1 MATEQDLSE
10 AEEEIASALSL
21 PELPTVASQ
30 RHAIEERQ
38 AALYAGE
45 IAIPAD
51 VVDEV
56 LRSGGNRDRSQLR
69 LIYNFMT
76 DPTPEEAAEF
86 VKREYGVG
94 GNRSSLS
101 AHSTSRKNP
110 NLILPR
116 RNRYSLQ
123 SSKEA
128 AA

>member
-1 MATEQDLSE
+1 MER
-10 AEEEIASALSL
+10 
-21 PELPTVASQ
+21 Q
-30 RHAIEERQ
+30 RRAIEERQ

-45 IAIPAD
+45 IAIPAA

-94 GNRSSLS
+94 GKGFTIDGRDYAVWWDEPGMQIAAGHTVKDKISEKAFLS
-101 AHSTSRKNP
+101 WPDVSARM
-110 NLILPR
+110 I
-116 RNRYSLQ
+116 
-123 SSKEA
+123 KEEL
-128 AA
+128 